1 VERETGGNSLIRE
14 RMEGGGANWQQGL
27 MGNADV
33 IAGEGDKI
41 DDTADYDSESI
52 RDIFYI
58 VYGFISCLV
67 YYYFIVVCFTLSAA
81 FLRSHQKTKNKR
93 KRRKIKDHKADFFF
107 PLIKEVGFPFSLYV
121 LSFFTDIFFL
131 FCMNS
136 L

>member
-1 VERETGGNSLIRE
+1 V
-14 RMEGGGANWQQGL
+14 ANWQQGL

-107 PLIKEVGFPFSLYV
+107 PLIKEVGFTFSLYV